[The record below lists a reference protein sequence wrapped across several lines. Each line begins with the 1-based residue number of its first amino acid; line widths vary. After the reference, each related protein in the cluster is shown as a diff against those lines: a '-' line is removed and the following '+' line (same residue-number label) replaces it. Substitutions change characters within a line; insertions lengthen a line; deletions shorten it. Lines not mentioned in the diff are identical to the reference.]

1 LIINPHH
8 NPFRITCENLG
19 QSPIYRQSAVFIGEV
34 SEFGR
39 EKDRRKMEDFGEIV
53 LPMFT
58 QVFRDGET

>member
-1 LIINPHH
+1 VN
-8 NPFRITCENLG
+8 RG

-39 EKDRRKMEDFGEIV
+39 EKDRRKMAKFGEIV

-58 QVFRDGET
+58 QVFRNGET

>member
-1 LIINPHH
+1 LIINHHH
-8 NPFRITCENLG
+8 NPFRITSENRG

-39 EKDRRKMEDFGEIV
+39 EKDRRKMEEFGEIV